1 MKPMIPIRALLATCG
16 ATVLLAA
23 CGGSDDSGPPP
34 PQAAYKAEVRRT
46 SFGVPHIKA
55 DNEKGLGYG
64 IGYAFA
70 QDNFCVLADMVVTVN
85 GERSKYFGPAAT
97 YDSSGGGDMQLNLS
111 SDFYHKYLNDPDA
124 VQATW
129 DRQPT
134 EIKDLSEGYV
144 AGINRYLKD
153 TGVAGLADACK
164 NQPWVRPLTA
174 LDLMR
179 MQRRFAVT
187 ASGANFMD
195 ALYAAQPPVAAPGK
209 RKSAAPAQISGYTP
223 APDGFW
229 DRFRTKMGSNG
240 VALGKEATT
249 SGKGLLLANPHFPWT
264 TAFRFYQ
271 MHLTIPGKV
280 DVMGASLYGFPGIN
294 IGFNQNVAWTHT
306 VNTSTHF
313 TLFYL
318 QLDPADP
325 TKYIVDGQSRAMT
338 KKELTVDVA
347 DGKGGSTPLKRT
359 YYFSDFGPVMTMPGT
374 FDWTNDV
381 VYALADANVDNDRMF
396 QQWWAMDKA
405 KSLAEF
411 KDSVESILG
420 IPWVHAIAVDKAGS
434 TYYGDVT
441 PVPAVTS
448 AKEALCIAPPFQ
460 PLIAQ
465 GIYVLAG
472 TTAAC
477 QWDNDPSTPQKGI
490 FPASELPTLSRND
503 YVQNSNDS
511 AWMTNPA
518 APLTGYPSIV
528 SADST
533 ELSGRTRIGLT
544 QIAQRLAGSDGL
556 AGTRFDMASLQKVAF
571 SNRSMYSTVLLD
583 DLKTVCDSAPVELAS
598 ACQVV
603 KNWDG
608 TANID
613 STGWP
618 LFLAW
623 RQAMDSGAPL
633 NYWTVPFSAAD
644 PVNTPRGL
652 RVTDPAVV
660 NAARAALY
668 SAASSLTAAG
678 IDFAKPW
685 GDIQVAVRGDLR
697 IPISGGGGNEIYNAM
712 QSVPVGN
719 GQMNAFYGSSIVMT
733 VSFEGD
739 TPQAQGF
746 LTYSQST
753 DPKSPYYADQTQR
766 FSKLDWISYPFTES
780 AITSDPD
787 YKTQTISE

>member
-1 MKPMIPIRALLATCG
+1 MNSTIPIRTLLATCG

-46 SFGVPHIKA
+46 SFGVPHVKA

-97 YDSSGGGDMQLNLS
+97 YDSSGGGDMQNNLS

-129 DRQPT
+129 DRQPA

-195 ALYAAQPPVAAPGK
+195 ALYAAQPPAAAPGK

-280 DVMGASLYGFPGIN
+280 DVMGASLYGFPGVN

-325 TKYIVDGQSRAMT
+325 TKYIVDGQSRTMT

-448 AKEALCIAPPFQ
+448 AKEALCIPPPFQ

-472 TTAAC
+472 TTSAC

-490 FPASELPTLSRND
+490 FPASKLPTLSRND

-518 APLTGYPSIV
+518 VPLTGYPSIV
-528 SADST
+528 SVDST

-544 QIAQRLAGSDGL
+544 QIAQRLAGSDGQ

-583 DLKTVCDSAPVELAS
+583 DLKTVCDSAPAELAS

-603 KNWDG
+603 KGWDG

-623 RQAMDSGAPL
+623 RQAMDSGSPL

-668 SAASSLTAAG
+668 SAASNLTATG
-678 IDFAKPW
+678 IDFTKRW

-712 QSVPVGN
+712 QSVRIGN

-780 AITSDPD
+780 AITSDPG